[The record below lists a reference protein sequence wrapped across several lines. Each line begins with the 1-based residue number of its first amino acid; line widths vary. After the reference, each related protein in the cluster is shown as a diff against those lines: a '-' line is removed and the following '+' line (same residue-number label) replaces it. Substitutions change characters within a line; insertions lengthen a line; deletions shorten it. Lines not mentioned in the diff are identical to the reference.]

1 MPTAR
6 DLRESGC
13 RAAQPRGRRGV
24 NRNLLR
30 SASGVR
36 KPLLVGLA
44 LAVAFVAFAVA
55 LPSLRA
61 RFQEAPPSPA
71 TPLPSVSPSP
81 SASPV
86 AAPSRAP
93 SGTLASRDARGL
105 KVLGKKPLDAQ
116 IAVVVTS
123 MDRTGRPP
131 SGVAQGGRRGSRPGV
146 FQNAERRLPVRAPG
160 YYRESDV
167 WPRRAGA
174 RGGERLIFGQGGE
187 VYFSPDHYR
196 SFVRLR

>member
-1 MPTAR
+1 M
-6 DLRESGC
+6 
-13 RAAQPRGRRGV
+13 
-24 NRNLLR
+24 
-30 SASGVR
+30 R

-44 LAVAFVAFAVA
+44 LAVALVALAAA
-55 LPSLRA
+55 LPSLRV
-61 RFQEAPPSPA
+61 RFQEVPKAPA
-71 TPLPSVSPSP
+71 TPLPSILPSA

-86 AAPSRAP
+86 ASPSQPP
-93 SGTLASRDARGL
+93 SATLASRDTRGL
-105 KVLGKKPLDAQ
+105 KELGKRPLDAQ
-116 IAVVVTS
+116 IAVVVTN

-174 RGGERLIFGQGGE
+174 RGGERLIFGREGE
-187 VYFSPDHYR
+187 VYFSADHYR
-196 SFVRLR
+196 SFMRLR